1 MKIENVKH
9 APTWHEQA
17 LCQAHPDPD
26 LWSYKGYQ
34 DVDDKEYQVLRL
46 VEALEYCRDCPVRE
60 QCLQQGLEKENL
72 VPGIIWGGLFTYER
86 IKLLKNK
93 NTHSFKNEFIIIRKV
108 RKILNKGVKR

>member
-1 MKIENVKH
+1 MKIESVKH

-26 LWSYKGYQ
+26 LWSYKGYK
-34 DVDDKEYQVLRL
+34 DNEDIELQVLRL
-46 VEALEYCRDCPVRE
+46 VEALEYCRDCPVKQ

-86 IKLLKNK
+86 IQMLKSK
-93 NTHSFKNEFIIIRKV
+93 SIHSFSGEWILIRRV
-108 RKILNKGVKR
+108 RKILNKGVR

>member
-9 APTWHEQA
+9 VPTWHEQA

-93 NTHSFKNEFIIIRKV
+93 NVHSFKNEFIIIRKV
-108 RKILNKGVKR
+108 RRILNKGVKR